1 MQYHAAP
8 SPHEKSDITTQKIM
22 LSVCIALLPAAIAG
36 CFAFGYKAVLVLL
49 TATLSAMLWEAVC
62 RIVMK
67 REQTVTDGSAAVTGL
82 LLGMNVPADMPLWQ
96 VCVGSFVAIVVVK
109 QLFGGLGQNFA
120 NPAIVARIVLLI
132 SFQEGMTTFRA
143 PESDAIVSAT
153 PMVSGNATYWDLFLG
168 NTAGCIGETCA
179 AALLLGGIFL
189 CILRVITPVTTLAYL
204 GSFAL
209 CIFLSGGDVVYQLL
223 AGGLML
229 GAIFMATDY
238 VTTPITPLGKAIFG
252 IGCGVLTFLIR
263 SFGGY
268 PEGVSF
274 AILLMNLLTP
284 YIDRFTPTKPFGA
297 AEPVKQKEACDA

>member
-1 MQYHAAP
+1 MPYHIAP
-8 SPHEKSDITTQKIM
+8 SPHEKSAVTTQKIM
-22 LSVCIALLPAAIAG
+22 LAVLVALLPAALAG
-36 CFAFGYKAVLVLL
+36 CFYFGLSAVLVLL
-49 TATLSAMLWEAVC
+49 TAVISAVAAEAGC
-62 RIVMK
+62 RIIMK
-67 REQTVTDGSAAVTGL
+67 RNQTVTDGSAAVTGL
-82 LLGMNVPADMPLWQ
+82 LLGMNLPADMPLWQ
-96 VCVGSFVAIVVVK
+96 VCVGSFVAIVIVK

-132 SFQEGMTTFRA
+132 SFQAGMTTFRA
-143 PESDAIVSAT
+143 PNSDAIVSAT
-153 PMVSGNATYWDLFLG
+153 PMVSGDASYWDLFLG

-189 CILRVITPVTTLAYL
+189 CMIRVILPVTPVAYL

-209 CIFLSGGDVVYQLL
+209 CVWLGGGDVLYQLL
-223 AGGLML
+223 SGGLML

-238 VTTPITPLGKAIFG
+238 VTTPITPVGKAIFG
-252 IGCGVLTFLIR
+252 VGCGILTYLIR

-284 YIDRFTPTKPFGA
+284 YIDRFTMTKPFGA
-297 AEPVKQKEACDA
+297 AKPVRKEAADA